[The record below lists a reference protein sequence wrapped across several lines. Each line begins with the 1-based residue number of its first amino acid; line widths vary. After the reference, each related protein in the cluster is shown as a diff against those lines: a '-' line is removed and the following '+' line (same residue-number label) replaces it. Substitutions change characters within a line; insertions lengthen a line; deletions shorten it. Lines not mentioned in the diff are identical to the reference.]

1 MIKEEVP
8 QRTID
13 DKDNLNMLNYIKNLN
28 KNFFQ
33 EKINKYSQ
41 YQFSIPLEKIFD
53 LNKYEEKNE
62 DERNIS
68 QNLNNNSITT
78 TPNNCYD
85 SANCYMD
92 EIQEE
97 KSKEI
102 KNIFL
107 DQIKNEEKILKINEN
122 SEKINVHNKKIILIY
137 DPNIN
142 TNYNFE
148 NKINNFFEPLPIHE
162 PKIIESID
170 QQLKKNNFVFDM
182 KKKQKIPSSN
192 LFKEKVKLLFNKRFK
207 KDENNNE
214 SDPTKNNKNSGIS
227 ENQNIKTIFT
237 KNQRN
242 E

>member
-107 DQIKNEEKILKINEN
+107 DQIKNEEKIWL
-122 SEKINVHNKKIILIY
+122 
-137 DPNIN
+137 
-142 TNYNFE
+142 T
-148 NKINNFFEPLPIHE
+148 
-162 PKIIESID
+162 
-170 QQLKKNNFVFDM
+170 
-182 KKKQKIPSSN
+182 
-192 LFKEKVKLLFNKRFK
+192 
-207 KDENNNE
+207 
-214 SDPTKNNKNSGIS
+214 
-227 ENQNIKTIFT
+227 
-237 KNQRN
+237 
-242 E
+242 